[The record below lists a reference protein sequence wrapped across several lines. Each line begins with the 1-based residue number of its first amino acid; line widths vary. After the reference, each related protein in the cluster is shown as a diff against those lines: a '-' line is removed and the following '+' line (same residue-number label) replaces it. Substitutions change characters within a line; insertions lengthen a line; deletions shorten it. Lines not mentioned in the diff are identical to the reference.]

1 METRPAQGSVFID
14 QKWNLLA
21 RTCMMNI
28 HIATWAGTQTLK
40 VPTGLALLF
49 IFYSTLKIDTFMF
62 NIFPAHLHSKD
73 EFIREESGLCIEN
86 LSRQCSDWM
95 GIKEMIER
103 LFAVLNGNL

>member
-1 METRPAQGSVFID
+1 
-14 QKWNLLA
+14 
-21 RTCMMNI
+21 MMR
-28 HIATWAGTQTLK
+28 HGQGTQTLK
-40 VPTGLALLF
+40 VPTRVTLLL
-49 IFYSTLKIDTFMF
+49 IFYSTLNIDPFMF
-62 NIFPAHLHSKD
+62 NFNIFSAHLHSKD